1 MYEQQL
7 NTITNQQF
15 NVDQMA
21 FNSESIQSNIQ
32 MFDAMK
38 SASAAQQEQMKKI
51 NYNDMEDLY
60 ENMAEMM
67 ADQEEINE
75 MMERDFGVGE
85 FNEDYLMDELNEL
98 NEELAMAEME
108 GEAQGARLPQQREE
122 NKAEEEELNDL
133 MN

>member
-38 SASAAQQEQMKKI
+38 SATAAQQEQMKKI

-85 FNEDYLMDELNEL
+85 FNEDDLMDELNEL
-98 NEELAMAEME
+98 VEK
-108 GEAQGARLPQQREE
+108 ARMLKDVRTHLSHLRMVGG
-122 NKAEEEELNDL
+122 EEE
-133 MN
+133 

>member
-1 MYEQQL
+1 MKACQILKRKKMYEQQL

-38 SASAAQQEQMKKI
+38 SATAAQQEQMKKI

-85 FNEDYLMDELNEL
+85 FNEDDLMDELNEL
-98 NEELAMAEME
+98 DEELAMAEME
-108 GEAQGARLPQQREE
+108 GQAHGARLP
-122 NKAEEEELNDL
+122 
-133 MN
+133 

>member
-1 MYEQQL
+1 MYENQHSMIQ
-7 NTITNQQF
+7 NQQF

-21 FNSESIQSNIQ
+21 FASESIQSNIN

-38 SASAAQQEQMKKI
+38 SATEAQTEQMKKI
-51 NYNDMEDLY
+51 NFNDLEDLY
-60 ENMAEMM
+60 DNMADMM

-85 FNEDYLMDELNEL
+85 INEDDLMDELNDL
-98 NEELAMAEME
+98 DEELAMEE
-108 GEAQGARLPQQREE
+108 LNGEPSVKPISTGE
-122 NKAEEEELNDL
+122 NKIKTEEDNLNDL